1 MTKMVSASEHE
12 RRALDN
18 EDDVDAVLECSEPED
33 ERREESLVSYRV
45 TRM

>member
-1 MTKMVSASEHE
+1 MMKMVSASEHE

-33 ERREESLVSYRV
+33 ERGGGEESLVS
-45 TRM
+45 